1 MKDMRKSLLIGL
13 DCAAPALLF
22 DRFVDKLPNFRM
34 MMEKGAYGKLES
46 SDPPITIPAW
56 TVMASSRSPGVLGLY
71 GFRHRRDNSY
81 KDIWIASS
89 RRVRAKRIWDYV
101 AEAGGK
107 SCLIGVP
114 PSYPPFPVEGW
125 LVGGFITPD
134 TNRNYTFPEELA
146 QEIKDVAGEYQVDV
160 EFRIDDKRRLVRD
173 LFEMTEKHFEVIKH
187 LMCTRDWRFFMFV
200 EIGLDR
206 IHHAFWKYFDEAHR
220 LHEPGS
226 EFEGVMEDYY
236 VLLDEKV
243 GELLELADDDTVVFV
258 ASDHGGKP
266 MKGAF
271 CVNTWLEEQGFL
283 QLRRPVEKVV
293 RLNDADVDWENTV
306 AWGWGGYYARI
317 FLNLKG
323 REEHGVV
330 DPGDYERVRDDI
342 VDRLRNIRGPDGEEW
357 DTKVLKPEEIYPE
370 CRGDPPDLM
379 VYFDDLSWRSAG
391 TMGQGNLY
399 LPENDTGPDDAVH
412 DKMGLY
418 IYYDPEKDLGGRI
431 EDLNILD
438 VAPTLMKAVGLPVPA
453 HMEGKALTGV

>member
-1 MKDMRKSLLIGL
+1 MRKALLIGL
-13 DCAAPALLF
+13 DCAAPDLLF
-22 DRFVDKLPNFRM
+22 NRFADKLPNFRR
-34 MMEKGAYGKLES
+34 MMEKGVYGKLES

-56 TVMASSRSPGVLGLY
+56 TVMASSRSPGFLGLY

-89 RRVRAKRIWDYV
+89 RRVRAKRIWDFV

-107 SCLIGVP
+107 SCLVGVP

-146 QEIKDVAGEYQVDV
+146 QEIKEVVDEYQVDV
-160 EFRIDDKRRLVRD
+160 EFRIEDKRSLVKD

-187 LMCTRDWRFFMFV
+187 LMRTRDWSFFMFV

-206 IHHAFWKYFDEAHR
+206 IHHAFWKYFDDNHS
-220 LHEPGS
+220 LHVPGS

-243 GELLELADDDTVVFV
+243 GELLELLDDDTIVFV

-271 CVNTWLEEQGFL
+271 CVNTWLEEQGL
-283 QLRRPVEKVV
+283 LKLKRPMEKVV

-342 VDRLRNIRGPDGEEW
+342 AERLRSIRGPDGEEW

-370 CRGDPPDLM
+370 CQGDPPDLM
-379 VYFDDLSWRSAG
+379 VYFDDLYWRSAG

-412 DKMGLY
+412 DMMGLY
-418 IYYDPEKDLGGRI
+418 VYYDPKRDLGGRG
-431 EDLNILD
+431 EDMNILD
-438 VAPTLMKAVGLPVPA
+438 VAPTLLRAMGLRVPA
-453 HMEGKALTGV
+453 DMEGSPLSGV